1 MLGMQIKKMAY
12 AAIVAAV
19 TLSASLLATASAQAA
34 ELRVGLAADVS
45 SLDPH
50 YLNVAPNIAL
60 STHLFDTLVAVS
72 PDGRLVPGLAIS
84 WRVVDA
90 TTWEFKLRPGVKFH
104 DGSELSAEDV
114 LFSLERPAALV
125 GSPGP
130 FTSYTRQIVA
140 REAPDR
146 HTVLLKTAMPYGP
159 LPLDLSSIF
168 IVSKKAAL
176 HASTADFN
184 SGKAA
189 IGSGPFRLVRF
200 ARGDRIELARNENYW
215 GDRPAWDKVTLRILT
230 SNAPRLAALLA
241 GDVDAIEGVPAAHIE
256 RLRSDPDFHL
266 EQKISW
272 RTIFWHLDQSA
283 RPSPFVTDKAGK
295 PLPENPLRDVRV
307 RRAIS
312 MAIDRAAIASR
323 TMEGLAVPASNLVAP
338 GIFGHNPA
346 LQVEKYDPDGAR
358 KLLAE
363 AGYPDGFALTLHGT
377 NDRYI
382 NDAAVVQT
390 TAQYL
395 SRVGIRAQVQTM
407 PLSIYFGRARKG
419 EFSAALLGWGSL
431 AGDFALRTVVGT
443 PNPQTGWGSWN
454 WGKYSNGKVDAL
466 VRSALSSVAPAERE
480 LAVRQAAA
488 LALGEYAIVPLHHQV
503 ATWAMRK
510 GLQYTARTDEFT
522 FAHLFRPQ

>member
-1 MLGMQIKKMAY
+1 MFGTQMKRRAVIALGALL
-12 AAIVAAV
+12 
-19 TLSASLLATASAQAA
+19 TLSAILTAAPARAA
-34 ELRVGLAADVS
+34 ELRIGLAADVS

-50 YLNVAPNIAL
+50 YLNIAPNIAL

-72 PDGRLVPGLAIS
+72 PDGQLVPGLALS
-84 WRVVDA
+84 WRAVDA
-90 TTWEFKLRPGVKFH
+90 TTWELKLRPGVKFH
-104 DGSELSAEDV
+104 DGSDLTADDV
-114 LFSLERPAALV
+114 LFSLDRPAALV

-130 FTSYTRQIVA
+130 FTSYTRQILA
-140 REAPDR
+140 KDAPDR
-146 HTVLLKTAMPYGP
+146 HTVRLKTAKPYGP

-168 IVSKKAAL
+168 IVSKRAAQ

-189 IGSGPFRLVRF
+189 IGSGPYRF
-200 ARGDRIELARNENYW
+200 ARFLRGDRIELVRNEHYW
-215 GDRPAWDKVTLRILT
+215 GDKPAWDKVSLRILT

-256 RLRSDPDFHL
+256 RIKADPKFRL
-266 EQKISW
+266 EQKVSW

-295 PLPENPLRDVRV
+295 PLPENPLRDARV

-312 MAIDRAAIASR
+312 MAIDRAALTSR

-346 LQVEKYDPDGAR
+346 LPVEKYDPDGAR

-395 SRVGIRAQVQTM
+395 NRVGIRAQVQTM

-466 VRSALSSVAPAERE
+466 VQSALASVVPAERE
-480 LAVRQAAA
+480 QAVRQAAA
-488 LALGEYAIVPLHHQV
+488 LALGEQAIVPLHHQV

-522 FAHLFRPQ
+522 FAHSFHPQ

>member
-1 MLGMQIKKMAY
+1 MRGTQLKNRIVTALAALMAFSS
-12 AAIVAAV
+12 V
-19 TLSASLLATASAQAA
+19 SLAMPARAA
-34 ELRVGLAADVS
+34 ELRIGLAADVS

-50 YLNVAPNIAL
+50 YLNIAPNIAL
-60 STHLFDTLVAVS
+60 ATHLFDTLVAVN
-72 PDGRLVPGLAIS
+72 PDGQLVPGLAAS
-84 WRVVDA
+84 WRVVDP

-104 DGSELSAEDV
+104 DGSALTAEDV
-114 LFSLERPAALV
+114 LFSLDRPAALV

-140 REAPDR
+140 KEAPDPL
-146 HTVLLKTAMPYGP
+146 TVRLKTAAPYGP

-189 IGSGPFRLVRF
+189 IGSGPLRLVRF
-200 ARGDRIELARNENYW
+200 LRGDRIELARNENYW

-241 GDVDAIEGVPAAHIE
+241 GDVDAIEGVPAAHIG
-256 RLRSDPDFHL
+256 RIRSDAQFSL
-266 EQKISW
+266 AQKVSW
-272 RTIFWHLDQSA
+272 RTLFWHLDQSA

-295 PLPENPLRDVRV
+295 PLPQNPLRDARV
-307 RRAIS
+307 RRAMS
-312 MAIDRAAIASR
+312 MAIDREALTSR
-323 TMEGLAVPASNLVAP
+323 TMEGLAVPAANLVAP
-338 GIFGHNPA
+338 GIFGHDPA
-346 LQVEKYDPDGAR
+346 LPVEKYDPDGAR

-390 TAQYL
+390 TAQFL
-395 SRVGIRAQVQTM
+395 NRVGIRAQVQTM

-454 WGKYSNGKVDAL
+454 WGKYSNSKVDAL
-466 VRSALSSVAPAERE
+466 VQSALSSVAQTERE
-480 LAVRQAAA
+480 QAARQAAA
-488 LALGEYAIVPLHHQV
+488 LALGEYAIVPMHHQV

-522 FAHLFRPQ
+522 FAHLFHPQ

>member
-1 MLGMQIKKMAY
+1 
-12 AAIVAAV
+12 
-19 TLSASLLATASAQAA
+19 
-34 ELRVGLAADVS
+34 
-45 SLDPH
+45 
-50 YLNVAPNIAL
+50 
-60 STHLFDTLVAVS
+60 
-72 PDGRLVPGLAIS
+72 
-84 WRVVDA
+84 
-90 TTWEFKLRPGVKFH
+90 
-104 DGSELSAEDV
+104 
-114 LFSLERPAALV
+114 
-125 GSPGP
+125 
-130 FTSYTRQIVA
+130 
-140 REAPDR
+140 
-146 HTVLLKTAMPYGP
+146 
-159 LPLDLSSIF
+159 
-168 IVSKKAAL
+168 
-176 HASTADFN
+176 
-184 SGKAA
+184 
-189 IGSGPFRLVRF
+189 
-200 ARGDRIELARNENYW
+200 
-215 GDRPAWDKVTLRILT
+215 VTLRILT

-256 RLRSDPDFHL
+256 RLRSDSQFRL
-266 EQKISW
+266 AQKVSW

-295 PLPENPLRDVRV
+295 PLPQNPLLDARV

-312 MAIDRAAIASR
+312 MAIDREALASR
-323 TMEGLAVPASNLVAP
+323 TMEGLAMPASNLVSP

-346 LQVEKYDPDGAR
+346 LQVEKYNPDGAR

-390 TAQYL
+390 TAQFL
-395 SRVGIRAQVQTM
+395 NRVGIRAQVQTM

-454 WGKYSNGKVDAL
+454 WGKYSNPKVDTL
-466 VRSALSSVAPAERE
+466 VWHALSSVQPAERE
-480 LAVRQAAA
+480 QAARQAAA

-522 FAHLFRPQ
+522 FAHLFHPQ